1 MKKLLLPVSWLYGL
15 GVRVRNLL
23 FDAGVLKSRV
33 FDTPT
38 ICVGNLTV
46 GGTGKTPHVEYL
58 IRLLSPSYK
67 VAVLSRGY
75 KRKTKGYVLADRQ
88 STALDIG
95 DEPCQMKTKF
105 PSLTVA
111 VCEDRCEGIRQIET
125 DKRTRQTKVILL
137 DDAYQH
143 RYVKASLTI
152 LLMDY
157 HRPIYTDYLLPAGQ
171 LREPWNGRR
180 RADIVIVTKCP
191 PSLSEAE
198 RSRISRSLHLEPSQ
212 SLFFST
218 MAYHDLKPLYCGAD
232 KPLDHLCSDDH
243 ILLVTGI
250 ARPLPL
256 VEMLQSHTPHV
267 SCLNYPDHHHFTDK
281 DISDINDIF
290 SSLPSPKIVVTTEKD
305 AARLQNVGGLS
316 EEVRHHLFEV
326 PIEVKF
332 LFGEGSAFDEK
343 VIPLPNLTP
352 HPNPP
357 QRGGDLDEEMASA
370 KPKLT

>member
-1 MKKLLLPVSWLYGL
+1 MWYLLPFSWLYGL

-23 FDAGVLKSRV
+23 FDAGVLKSRL

-58 IRLLSPSYK
+58 IRLLSPTFK

-125 DKRTRQTKVILL
+125 DKRTRQTEVILL

-143 RYVKASLTI
+143 RYVKARLTI

-157 HRPIYTDYLLPAGQ
+157 HRPIYTDHLLPAGL
-171 LREPWNGRR
+171 LREPWSERR

-191 PSLSEAE
+191 PSLSETE
-198 RSRISRSLHLEPSQ
+198 KEHIGRCLRLETSQ

-218 MAYHDLKPLYCGAD
+218 MEYHDLKPLYCGAD
-232 KPLDHLCSDDH
+232 KPLDRLCSDDH

-256 VEMLQSHTPHV
+256 VNMLKSHSPHV
-267 SCLNYPDHHHFTDK
+267 SCLNYPDHHHFTNK
-281 DISDINDIF
+281 DISDINDAF
-290 SSLPSPKIVVTTEKD
+290 ASMPSPKMVVTTEKD
-305 AARLQNVGGLS
+305 AARLQSVGGLS

-326 PIEVKF
+326 PIEVKI
-332 LFGEGSAFDEK
+332 LFGEGAAFDK
-343 VIPLPNLTP
+343 ALSPTLTLSKK
-352 HPNPP
+352 
-357 QRGGDLDEEMASA
+357 GEDS
-370 KPKLT
+370 

>member
-1 MKKLLLPVSWLYGL
+1 MWYLLPFSWLYGL

-23 FDAGVLKSRV
+23 FDAGVLKSRL

-58 IRLLSPSYK
+58 IRLLSPNHK

-111 VCEDRCEGIRQIET
+111 VSEDRCKGICQIET
-125 DKRTRQTKVILL
+125 DKRTRQTEVILL
-137 DDAYQH
+137 DDAFQH

-157 HRPIYTDYLLPAGQ
+157 HRPIYSDHLLPAGQ
-171 LREPWNGRR
+171 LREPWSGRR
-180 RADIVIVTKCP
+180 RADMVVVTKCP

-198 RSRISRSLHLEPSQ
+198 RLQITQSLRLKSSQ
-212 SLFFST
+212 TLFFST
-218 MAYHDLKPLYCGAD
+218 MAYQDLKPMYCGAD

-256 VEMLQSHTPHV
+256 MEMLKSHTPYV
-267 SCLNYPDHHHFTDK
+267 SCLNYPDHHHFTAK
-281 DISDINDIF
+281 DISDINNAF
-290 SSLPSPKIVVTTEKD
+290 ASLPSPKLIVTTEKD
-305 AARLQNVGGLS
+305 AARLQGVGGLS

-332 LFGEGSAFDEK
+332 LFDEGEAFDREIK
-343 VIPLPNLTP
+343 RIANSE
-352 HPNPP
+352 
-357 QRGGDLDEEMASA
+357 RRIA
-370 KPKLT
+370 KGE